1 MSNSS
6 GINNFVN
13 MQIRGEYPAEPPP
26 AYEDVRHHPSTR
38 DVDLPPNGVI
48 SGASNASETSSTE
61 RNGLLGELLDRFSEP
76 DRDSQQ
82 GPEQSNPPPIGDHKI
97 QTDVSPPTSAPV
109 PFNPGPSSESI
120 PQQDRKRC
128 MNTGSKPLSGTFP
141 LYDSLSLVT
150 HSGSLVATVI
160 PHRANP
166 LKPKPAEL
174 KVHSH
179 SGSIR
184 LETQIPDANEAAERD
199 EKVFQQTYR
208 TAVSSHSSRIDAR
221 VVVGEK
227 TVVQSHSGTLG
238 VEMVL
243 PWLSLMGGGGGGEEE
258 EQGEEG
264 KGKKPQTRRPESSVT
279 QLSLHTQTH
288 SSSQEVRVVALRPLP
303 SLPRDEFMASLPQ
316 HQHQQQQQQQI
327 LTSYHHTHS
336 GKLRLHYPSTWTGR
350 IEGTIGKPSA
360 PQISIRGT
368 GVDVIQQTPHRFLAK
383 KRNSNSSSVDGQDG
397 EGGMMANTL
406 RFYSFSGQVEISFD

>member
-1 MSNSS
+1 
-6 GINNFVN
+6 

-26 AYEDVRHHPSTR
+26 AYEDTRHHSSIR

-76 DRDSQQ
+76 DRDSRQ

-97 QTDVSPPTSAPV
+97 QTDVSPPTPAPEIQ
-109 PFNPGPSSESI
+109 FESI

-141 LYDSLSLVT
+141 LYDSLSLTT

-179 SGSIR
+179 SGSVR
-184 LETQIPDANEAAERD
+184 LETQIPDPNEAAERD
-199 EKVFQQTYR
+199 EKVFQRTYR
-208 TAVSSHSSRIDAR
+208 TAVTSHSSRIDAR
-221 VVVGEK
+221 VLVGEK

-243 PWLSLMGGGGGGEEE
+243 PPLSLRAGGGEEE
-258 EQGEEG
+258 EEGEG
-264 KGKKPQTRRPESSVT
+264 RKGKKPQPRLPKSPVT

-288 SSSQEVRVVALRPLP
+288 SSSQDVRIFALRLPP
-303 SLPRDEFMASLPQ
+303 SLPRDGFMASLPQ
-316 HQHQQQQQQQI
+316 HQHQQQQQQQQV

-336 GKLRLHYPSTWTGR
+336 GKLRLLYPSTWTGR
-350 IEGTIGKPSA
+350 IEGTMGKPSA

>member
-1 MSNSS
+1 MSNSGS
-6 GINNFVN
+6 INNFVN

-26 AYEDVRHHPSTR
+26 AYEDVRHHTSTS
-38 DVDLPPNGVI
+38 DLDLPPNGVI

-82 GPEQSNPPPIGDHKI
+82 EPDQPTPPPIGDHKI
-97 QTDVSPPTSAPV
+97 QTDVSPPTPAPEI
-109 PFNPGPSSESI
+109 PSSASI

-141 LYDSLSLVT
+141 LYDSLSLIT
-150 HSGSLVATVI
+150 HSGSLAATVI

-166 LKPKPAEL
+166 LKPKPGEL

-184 LETQIPDANEAAERD
+184 LETQIPGPNEAAERNR
-199 EKVFQQTYR
+199 KGFQRTYR
-208 TAVSSHSSRIDAR
+208 TAVTSHSSRIEAR
-221 VVVGEK
+221 VLVGEK

-243 PWLSLMGGGGGGEEE
+243 PWLSLMGGGGEEE
-258 EQGEEG
+258 EEGEG
-264 KGKKPQTRRPESSVT
+264 RKGKKTQPRRPKTPVT

-288 SSSQEVRVVALRPLP
+288 SSSQDVRIVALRSPP
-303 SLPRDEFMASLPQ
+303 SLPRDGFAISLPQ
-316 HQHQQQQQQQI
+316 HQQQQQQQQI

-336 GKLRLHYPSTWTGR
+336 GKLRLHYPATWTGR
-350 IEGTIGKPSA
+350 IEGTMGKPSSS
-360 PQISIRGT
+360 PQISIHGT

-383 KRNSNSSSVDGQDG
+383 RRAPYNFDGGQDG
-397 EGGMMANTL
+397 GEEGMMANTL
-406 RFYSFSGQVEISFD
+406 RFYSFSGLVEISFE